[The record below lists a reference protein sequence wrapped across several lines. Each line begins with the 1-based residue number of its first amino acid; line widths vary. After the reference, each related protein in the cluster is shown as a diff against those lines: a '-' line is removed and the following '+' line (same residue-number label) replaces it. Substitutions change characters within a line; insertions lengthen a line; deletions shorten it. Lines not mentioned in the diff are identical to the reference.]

1 MSTPLRSAVRVIPRS
16 SKRRRARSSRL
27 EGLRRVTWTR
37 ISPELLFSASAIA
50 PTIRSESSFEK
61 KWRMSYQPPEE
72 ATPSAA
78 ATRPTPPSAPAAHPS
93 PAPAPAPP
101 SAAAVGPPPGE
112 AQQRDEEEEQQEEKR
127 RDAPGERASAPAGGG
142 GNGG

>member
-50 PTIRSESSFEK
+50 PRIRSESSFEK
-61 KWRMSYQPPEE
+61 KWRMSYQLPEEPPPPKDPPPPEK
-72 ATPSAA
+72 
-78 ATRPTPPSAPAAHPS
+78 PPPPPPPPNPPPPPPPHPPQS
-93 PAPAPAPP
+93 PAPLHHP
-101 SAAAVGPPPGE
+101 
-112 AQQRDEEEEQQEEKR
+112 R
-127 RDAPGERASAPAGGG
+127 RPAGR
-142 GNGG
+142 